1 MKRITWLLA
10 ILLVFS
16 IWSVGSAEEIKVKE
30 IFSSVA
36 AKMGIQQLD
45 ENIALPK
52 IKILPEEEFI
62 REVVKL
68 MVRDFKDTPFWKSLE
83 GKSQEEIVQEFKNL
97 YAQAREREDYELANN
112 SGLYDPYAN
121 IIYLKNGSSLFVL
134 VHEVAHYF
142 QVKYQKRYPESNE
155 IFKNVSEEEKEEISK
170 KEDKLEEEAD
180 GIAEEFRKEFFS
192 TKITAKVSTNE
203 APY

>member
-1 MKRITWLLA
+1 MKRITWLLT
-10 ILLVFS
+10 ISLVFF
-16 IWSVGSAEEIKVKE
+16 ILSVSSAEEIKVKE

-36 AKMGIQQLD
+36 TEMGIQQLD
-45 ENIALPK
+45 ENIALPQ

-112 SGLYDPYAN
+112 GGLYDPYTN
-121 IIYLKNGSSLFVL
+121 IIYLMNGSSIFIL
-134 VHEVAHYF
+134 VHEVVHYF
-142 QVKYQKRYPESNE
+142 QVKYQKRYSESNE
-155 IFKNVSEEEKEEISK
+155 IFKNVSEKEQKELLEKENGF
-170 KEDKLEEEAD
+170 EEEAD
-180 GIAEEFRKEFFS
+180 RITEEFRKEFFPL
-192 TKITAKVSTNE
+192 KVLVK
-203 APY
+203 AP